1 MSFCP
6 ESARLSAG
14 RVRRLVRGLMSPRIL
29 ASMPALM
36 LLLALAFH
44 SQDALAASGGDK
56 GGGGGGGMD
65 TMVPIAPMPIT
76 IIHQAR
82 IKGILMVEFYLE
94 APDMAEAGRINQLM
108 PRLMDAYR
116 TGLTEFAVNEVRLDR
131 PVDLNRLELYLN
143 RETRSVIGNKGARV
157 IYRQIMVQRK

>member
-1 MSFCP
+1 MRFFP

-14 RVRRLVRGLMSPRIL
+14 RVRRLVRGLM
-29 ASMPALM
+29 PALM
-36 LLLALAFH
+36 LALILVLGLSFHPEEALA
-44 SQDALAASGGDK
+44 SSGGDK
-56 GGGGGGGMD
+56 GGGGGGNMD
-65 TMVPIAPMPIT
+65 KMVPIAPMPIT

-94 APDMAEAGRINQLM
+94 APDMAEADRINQLM

-131 PVDLNRLELYLN
+131 PVDLDRLELYLN
-143 RETRSVIGNKGARV
+143 RETRTVTGSKRARV
-157 IYRQIMVQRK
+157 IYKQIMVQRK

>member
-1 MSFCP
+1 MRFFP

-14 RVRRLVRGLMSPRIL
+14 RVRRLVRGLMSPLMLALILVLGLSFHPEEAL
-29 ASMPALM
+29 AS
-36 LLLALAFH
+36 
-44 SQDALAASGGDK
+44 SGGDK
-56 GGGGGGGMD
+56 GGGGGGNMD
-65 TMVPIAPMPIT
+65 KMVPIAPMPIT

-131 PVDLNRLELYLN
+131 PVDLDRLELYLN
-143 RETRSVIGNKGARV
+143 RETHTVTGSKRARV
-157 IYRQIMVQRK
+157 IYKQIMVQRK

>member
-1 MSFCP
+1 MKKSETLCTRYCS
-6 ESARLSAG
+6 ESAWFSVVQA
-14 RVRRLVRGLMSPRIL
+14 RRLVRVL
-29 ASMPALM
+29 MPALI
-36 LLLALAFH
+36 LVLALSFH
-44 SQDALAASGGDK
+44 HEDALASS
-56 GGGGGGGMD
+56 GGGGGGGSMD
-65 TMVPIAPMPIT
+65 KMVAIAPMPIT

-131 PVDLNRLELYLN
+131 PIDLDRLELYLN
-143 RETRSVIGNKGARV
+143 RETRTVTGNKGARV